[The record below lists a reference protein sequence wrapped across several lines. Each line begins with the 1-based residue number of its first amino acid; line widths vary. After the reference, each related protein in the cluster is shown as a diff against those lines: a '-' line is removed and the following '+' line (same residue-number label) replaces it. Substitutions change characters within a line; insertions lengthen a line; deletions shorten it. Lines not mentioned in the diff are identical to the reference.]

1 MNEKR
6 KQILNM
12 LAEGKISREEAEE
25 ILQSAAPT
33 AAEQA
38 RKIALIISKGIKK
51 STPAIAQAVVHH
63 TGMDK
68 KKPQGKIAGC
78 FDSAASGL
86 ARRGFTSY
94 CKGTTPRIQR

>member
-12 LAEGKISREEAEE
+12 LAEGKISNEEAEE

-38 RKIALIISKGIKK
+38 RKIALIISKGIKE
-51 STPAIAQAVVHH
+51 STPAIAQAVVRHA
-63 TGMDK
+63 GMDK
-68 KKPQGKIAGC
+68 KTV
-78 FDSAASGL
+78 
-86 ARRGFTSY
+86 R
-94 CKGTTPRIQR
+94 